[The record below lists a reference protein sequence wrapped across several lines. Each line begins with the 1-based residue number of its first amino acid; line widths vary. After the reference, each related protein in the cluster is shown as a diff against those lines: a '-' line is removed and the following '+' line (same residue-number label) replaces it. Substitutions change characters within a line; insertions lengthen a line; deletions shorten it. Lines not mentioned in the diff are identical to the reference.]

1 MLFPREQ
8 KEIAVWPCTPA
19 DTLTMLKS
27 NYTACLIR
35 GTRSE
40 EETVAGV
47 QFSNVPLLDGAY
59 WTALLLSAGCCL
71 MYSVISEPVSR

>member
-19 DTLTMLKS
+19 DTLTTLKS
-27 NYTACLIR
+27 NYIACLIR

-40 EETVAGV
+40 EETVAGM
-47 QFSNVPLLDGAY
+47 QFSNVPFLNGAY
-59 WTALLLSAGCCL
+59 WTASLPSAGYCL
-71 MYSVISEPVSR
+71 IYSVI